1 MADMTIGQRI
11 AEQRKR
17 KGLSQ
22 EALGDKMGVSR
33 QAISKWE
40 SDSAIPEVDKLIALS
55 RLFGVSVGWLLG
67 VEEEPQ
73 PQQPADTLSVKQLQ
87 IVEELVKK
95 HPAKSPRPIS
105 IWISVVCLFF
115 LLSARLY
122 DLSSDI
128 KSMSYA
134 YNSLYAQYIELRS
147 RVQKLEDSASN
158 PDSLSLFGDY
168 SFQITAIEADT
179 AAAQIQFSAMPNLWR
194 EGDSGYLTISRSG
207 MEPIRVDCTWNEVW
221 LFSDFSLE
229 IADGY
234 DFCMTILHADG
245 TQEQQVVTGEEV
257 QDLATTLAIPIEIHS
272 IGFHTNSDPL
282 TLNLEYQISMPSAV
296 YDYGTLS
303 WKTVELIRVTGDG
316 EELGRQTLLDAKT
329 EQDRNILLSPDI
341 VTTHAEILFEDL
353 QLPQNQEIRLY
364 LRAELSNGLASQKL
378 VSTWTVDK
386 TGTLRS
392 Q

>member
-1 MADMTIGQRI
+1 MAGMTTGQRI
-11 AEQRKR
+11 AEQRK
-17 KGLSQ
+17 KLSLSQ
-22 EALGDKMGVSR
+22 EALGEKMGVSR

-40 SDSAIPEVDKLIALS
+40 SDGAMPEVDKLIALS
-55 RLFGVSVGWLLG
+55 KLFGVSVGWLLG

-73 PQQPADTLSVKQLQ
+73 PQQPADTLSDKQLQ
-87 IVEELVKK
+87 LVEELVKK
-95 HPAKSPRPIS
+95 HPAKSPRLLSTWIS
-105 IWISVVCLFF
+105 IVCL
-115 LLSARLY
+115 LVLWSARFY
-122 DLSSDI
+122 SLSSDI

-134 YNSLYAQYIELRS
+134 YDSLYAQYIELRS
-147 RVQKLEDSASN
+147 RVQKLEDHASN

-168 SFQITAIEADT
+168 SFEITAIAEDS
-179 AAAQIQFSAMPNLWR
+179 AAAQIRFFAMPNLWK

-207 MEPIRVDCTWNEVW
+207 TEPIRVDCTWNEVW

-245 TQEQQVVTGEEV
+245 TQEQQVVTDAAV

-296 YDYGTLS
+296 YDYGALS
-303 WKTVELIRVTGDG
+303 WKTVELILATGDG
-316 EELGRQTLLDAKT
+316 EELGRQTLLDAET
-329 EQDRNILLSPDI
+329 EQDGEILLSPEI
-341 VTTHAEILFEDL
+341 VSMHAEILFEDL
-353 QLPQNQEIRLY
+353 QLPVNKEIRLY
-364 LRAELSNGLASQKL
+364 LRAELSNGLSSRKL
-378 VSTWTVDK
+378 VYTWTVDK